1 MRILNFTLVL
11 YAVLVSCS
19 YGQGFR
25 FVAVTTEKILG
36 KYSKLAKAKK
46 ALNQFPPGANRPL
59 RMIAEVKDN
68 KIDWDP
74 RFVGGEDQSQGLA
87 AGFNIWWET
96 WDDIE
101 NMISVARKA
110 LGDPK
115 GVFIVVADGKALG
128 KFESLQKAKSA
139 LDQFPPNSKTPRMVV
154 EVKNGKVLDDP
165 RLVAGQSQERGLK
178 EGFNRYWTGWEEID
192 SMLWVAQ
199 YYLDQPKGPAKG
211 EFIVVVAGQVKGKF
225 KFLSKAQAVLNNYP
239 EGSKP
244 PSRLILEVKDGK
256 VLDDPR
262 MIAGRNQELGISA
275 GFNSYWTGWDD
286 IDSQIWAAETYLDN
300 QVEVLGDFIVVAG
313 SNAIGK
319 FKTLSAAKDALKRWP
334 IGAKS
339 PSRLVVELKKGK
351 VDYDPRIVGGKSQYL
366 GMQAGLL
373 MFLVIS

>member
-128 KFESLQKAKSA
+128 KWS
-139 LDQFPPNSKTPRMVV
+139 
-154 EVKNGKVLDDP
+154 
-165 RLVAGQSQERGLK
+165 
-178 EGFNRYWTGWEEID
+178 
-192 SMLWVAQ
+192 
-199 YYLDQPKGPAKG
+199 
-211 EFIVVVAGQVKGKF
+211 
-225 KFLSKAQAVLNNYP
+225 
-239 EGSKP
+239 
-244 PSRLILEVKDGK
+244 
-256 VLDDPR
+256 
-262 MIAGRNQELGISA
+262 
-275 GFNSYWTGWDD
+275 
-286 IDSQIWAAETYLDN
+286 
-300 QVEVLGDFIVVAG
+300 
-313 SNAIGK
+313 
-319 FKTLSAAKDALKRWP
+319 
-334 IGAKS
+334 
-339 PSRLVVELKKGK
+339 
-351 VDYDPRIVGGKSQYL
+351 
-366 GMQAGLL
+366 
-373 MFLVIS
+373 